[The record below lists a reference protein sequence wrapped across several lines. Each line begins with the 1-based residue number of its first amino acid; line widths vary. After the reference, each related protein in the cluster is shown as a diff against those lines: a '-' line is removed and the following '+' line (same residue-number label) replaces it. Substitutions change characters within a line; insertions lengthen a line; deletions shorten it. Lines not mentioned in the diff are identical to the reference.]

1 MRRIDIVEVSPRDG
15 LQNEPTP
22 VSTADKIALITR
34 ALDAGIRRIEATS
47 FVNPKRVPQMA
58 DAEAVMAGVPRDR
71 GASYIGLALNEAGF
85 ERAAAAKCDEV
96 TFAVVASE
104 TFNRRNQGVAI
115 ADTLAMWR
123 TVAAK
128 ARAAGMRSSAV
139 IGAAFGCPFEG
150 EVPVER
156 PIAILRELLEADP
169 DEIAFADTIGCGVP
183 SQVIELVTRAKALGS
198 RARLRLHVHDTRRTG
213 IANVAAGVAAGI
225 DVVDSSIG
233 GVGGC
238 PFAPAA
244 TGNVATEDLLYLL
257 SRMGHPTG
265 VDLEAII
272 DAARWLSGVIGK
284 DVPGALTKAG
294 VFPRA
299 A

>member
-1 MRRIDIVEVSPRDG
+1 M
-15 LQNEPTP
+15 
-22 VSTADKIALITR
+22 
-34 ALDAGIRRIEATS
+34 
-47 FVNPKRVPQMA
+47 
-58 DAEAVMAGVPRDR
+58 
-71 GASYIGLALNEAGF
+71 
-85 ERAAAAKCDEV
+85 
-96 TFAVVASE
+96 
-104 TFNRRNQGVAI
+104 
-115 ADTLAMWR
+115 
-123 TVAAK
+123 
-128 ARAAGMRSSAV
+128 

-244 TGNVATEDLLYLL
+244 TGNVATEDVLYLL

-284 DVPGALTKAG
+284 DVPGALTKGG